1 MPSSPIRRLVEFALR
16 AEAEGVTVHYLNI
29 GQPDIHSPAEFWAA
43 TKNHSLS
50 VLEYGHSAGS
60 GGLREAYAMDLA
72 KKGIYVD
79 PSEIMVT
86 TGGSEACAIAFM
98 TALDPGDEVITVEPF
113 YANYA
118 GFAVAAG
125 VTLIPLTARIENDFA
140 LPSPAEIQEKI
151 TPRTKA
157 ILLCNPSNPTGQVFN
172 SQELDAIAGIARDRG
187 LFLMVDE
194 VYRDFYYGQES
205 LRSVMQIPDFEENAI
220 MIDSASKKFSLCGA
234 RIGFLTSRN
243 RSFMAAA
250 LKFGQARLSAGTL
263 DMAGVEACLRETG
276 PDYFAT
282 VKQEYMA
289 RRDLIVTR
297 LSSIPGVKV
306 PRIDGAFYAV
316 VELPI
321 DDSDKFCQ
329 WMVESFRH
337 HGETVLMA
345 PATGFY
351 ITPGLGKQEVRLAYV
366 LDQDRLERAMDCLA
380 AGLAAYDA
388 K

>member
-1 MPSSPIRRLVEFALR
+1 MPSSPIRRLVELAIR
-16 AEAEGVTVHYLNI
+16 AESEGVKVHYLNI

-43 TKNHSLS
+43 TRNHSLS

-60 GGLREAYAMDLA
+60 AGLREAYAIDLA
-72 KKGIYVD
+72 KKGIFVD
-79 PSEIMVT
+79 PSEVLIT

-98 TALDPGDEVITVEPF
+98 AALDPGDEVITVEPF

-125 VTLIPLTARIENDFA
+125 VSLVPLTARIENDFA
-140 LPSPAEIQEKI
+140 LPSPAEIKAKI
-151 TPRTKA
+151 GPRTKA

-172 SQELDAIAGIARDRG
+172 SQELNDIATIAREHG

-194 VYRDFYYGQES
+194 VYRDFYYGHES
-205 LRSVMQIPDFEENAI
+205 LRSVMQIPEFEENAI

-243 RSFMAAA
+243 RAFMAAA

-263 DMAGVEACLRETG
+263 DMTGVEACLRETG
-276 PDYFAT
+276 PEYFAT
-282 VKQEYMA
+282 VKREYMA
-289 RRDLIVTR
+289 RRDLIVER
-297 LSSIPGVKV
+297 LSAIPGVKV
-306 PRIDGAFYAV
+306 PTIDGAFYAV

-321 DDSDKFCQ
+321 DDSDAFCQ
-329 WMVESFRH
+329 WIVESFRH

-351 ITPGLGKQEVRLAYV
+351 ITPGLGRREVRLAYV
-366 LDQDRLERAMDCLA
+366 LDQERLGRAMDCLA
-380 AGLAAYDA
+380 AGLVAYGA